1 MKKLLKCLLI
11 GIKCAWYLIGCYFAW
26 ILAYS
31 NHPEKYPLEM
41 RYRKVRK
48 LVIFI
53 LKHARVDLRLS
64 NLIELNTEES
74 LFLVSN
80 HMSALDPL
88 FLVALSEKPIRFVSK
103 IENRK
108 LPFAGRILM
117 AMDSFFLDRDDPRQA
132 ILIFREAYETIQNK
146 TAHICIYPEGT
157 RNRHPYEQDLGE
169 FHPGSF
175 KIPVKRKL
183 DIYPVAI
190 FGTQAIFGNDDFDHK
205 HLIQVSFL
213 DKLNA
218 EEVALM
224 KTTDLADQLHNT
236 MNKAFLDLR
245 AKNIEYRSKKEYKGK
260 LHPWWKELPPL

>member
-1 MKKLLKCLLI
+1 
-11 GIKCAWYLIGCYFAW
+11 
-26 ILAYS
+26 
-31 NHPEKYPLEM
+31 M

-64 NLIELNTEES
+64 NPIELNTEES

-146 TAHICIYPEGT
+146 TAHVCIYPEGT

-218 EEVALM
+218 DEVAAM
-224 KTTDLADQLHNT
+224 KTTDLASQLHDT

-245 AKNIEYRSKKEYKGK
+245 AKNIEYREKKEYKGR
-260 LHPWWKELPPL
+260 LHPWWKELPPLWEVTALKKNPRAKA